1 MLDSHALVVGQDG
14 ADTDALKVRVMGLD
28 LAQEV
33 VEVFCLVMRVI
44 RRRGRITRAVYSPL
58 VVWLAPNARS
68 VQRQA
73 HGRRDDMHGIVA
85 DCLVHVRVDF
95 VCVSALTYLCPQAA
109 LAWPAPRF
117 HGPEAHSGIG

>member
-44 RRRGRITRAVYSPL
+44 RRRGRITRAVYSPWL
-58 VVWLAPNARS
+58 FGWPRMHARYSGKPMAAATTCTASWPTVWYMYES
-68 VQRQA
+68 
-73 HGRRDDMHGIVA
+73 IS
-85 DCLVHVRVDF
+85 
-95 VCVSALTYLCPQAA
+95 SA
-109 LAWPAPRF
+109 
-117 HGPEAHSGIG
+117 